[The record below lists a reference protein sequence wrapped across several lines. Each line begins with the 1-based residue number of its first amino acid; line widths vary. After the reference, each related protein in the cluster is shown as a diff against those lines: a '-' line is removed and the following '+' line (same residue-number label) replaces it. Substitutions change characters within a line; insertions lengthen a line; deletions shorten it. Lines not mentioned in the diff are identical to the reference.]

1 MSGTVRI
8 WKKHLTFKRAERRL
22 KKVYGHNVQKTKRL
36 FLEIIAFFCVKKT
49 EKNLNTSHILT
60 GKMGNPIMRANNIR
74 RQMLSEKNALYQQR
88 RILFMSIEGTALNP
102 VRLVAAAL
110 LDW

>member
-1 MSGTVRI
+1 
-8 WKKHLTFKRAERRL
+8 
-22 KKVYGHNVQKTKRL
+22 
-36 FLEIIAFFCVKKT
+36 
-49 EKNLNTSHILT
+49 
-60 GKMGNPIMRANNIR
+60 MRANNIR

-110 LDW
+110 IGLVIDLAYQRNLGGTDKFTGTALHAIHYVHVFHTLPVLLIRKFCKIQR